1 MKGEHAE
8 GARIY
13 AELRGAAR
21 ATEMQ
26 AMARGAGAE
35 AVSADLS
42 LEFVFGK
49 VWGRGGLDR
58 KQRSLVTIGVLIALR
73 QTAELSNHFRVAL
86 ANGLTLAEIE
96 EAIVQTAP
104 LRRVS
109 SGVDGGARP
118 GERDIRQ
125 GRRARPEPI
134 GLTRVVPRK
143 WQILASRFKD
153 RRHNG

>member
-13 AELRGAAR
+13 TELRGAAR

-26 AMARGAGAE
+26 ALARGAGAE
-35 AVSADLS
+35 AVIADLS

-49 VWGRGGLDR
+49 VWGRDGLDR

-73 QTAELSNHFRVAL
+73 QTAELSNHLRIAL
-86 ANGLTLAEIE
+86 ANGLTLAEIG

-104 LRRVS
+104 YAGFPAARGRRRVWLTSLS
-109 SGVDGGARP
+109 SDS
-118 GERDIRQ
+118 ED
-125 GRRARPEPI
+125 
-134 GLTRVVPRK
+134 
-143 WQILASRFKD
+143 ASGQ
-153 RRHNG
+153 NP